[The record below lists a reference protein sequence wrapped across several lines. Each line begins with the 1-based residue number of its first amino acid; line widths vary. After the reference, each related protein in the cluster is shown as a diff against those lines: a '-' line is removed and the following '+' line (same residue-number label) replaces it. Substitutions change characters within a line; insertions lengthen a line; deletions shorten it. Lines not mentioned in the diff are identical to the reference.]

1 MRAVMRVV
9 RIRVVLRV
17 GMMGARGRLGGGRIV
32 DMEMGMIMDVC
43 MGKGRE
49 ERGVRMR
56 MRRCRSQ
63 RMEAQRSRV
72 EWFGSCGMIME
83 LRLGLIACKRSARKG
98 ISVQGAGSS
107 WLHFGVDKLHGT
119 RLGTFRFPRVH
130 VSRDWA

>member
-17 GMMGARGRLGGGRIV
+17 GMMGARGRLGGRKTV

-83 LRLGLIACKRSARKG
+83 LRLG
-98 ISVQGAGSS
+98 
-107 WLHFGVDKLHGT
+107 
-119 RLGTFRFPRVH
+119 
-130 VSRDWA
+130 